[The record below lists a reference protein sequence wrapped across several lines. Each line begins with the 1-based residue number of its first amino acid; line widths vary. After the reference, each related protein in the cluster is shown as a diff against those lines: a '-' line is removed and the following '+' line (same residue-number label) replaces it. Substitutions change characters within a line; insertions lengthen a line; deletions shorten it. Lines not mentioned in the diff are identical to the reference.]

1 MEDFLSNVFNT
12 IVRGGTPAIFGL
24 MCGAI
29 GFLVWDRT
37 KLLKDLDETTE
48 RVYEA
53 KDSEMRTIK
62 EIINKYHEG
71 SVDMIQ
77 ALNEIKIV
85 LNTIHNSRR

>member
-1 MEDFLSNVFNT
+1 MEELLTNVFST
-12 IVRGGTPAIFGL
+12 IVKGGTSAVFGI
-24 MCGAI
+24 MCGMI

-53 KDSEMRTIK
+53 KDSEMRSIK